1 MYGHGYRPDLTRS
14 ARCRIPEPTD
24 NIHMNMGTQEERT
37 MHLFTL
43 GYLAGW
49 HDETLARWL
58 EETNTILADIRLT
71 PYSRHAAWRESALRA
86 RLGQRYVHLPALG
99 NIHHTRRDQPI
110 VLADADTGVAQLIAL
125 LRQHHSVALL
135 CACVD
140 VGTCHRAMVAAL
152 VAQHLPHV
160 PITHLAP
167 SDVLAGFQPADQLT
181 LFDMPL
187 PGEYAVPESP
197 RIESCRSCNAPIVWT
212 QSPHGHAL
220 PLSIR
225 RARLVHGQ
233 WYAPSHFSD
242 CPDATQ
248 WSSRRKRHAST

>member
-1 MYGHGYRPDLTRS
+1 M
-14 ARCRIPEPTD
+14 E
-24 NIHMNMGTQEERT
+24 TQEERT

-49 HDETLARWL
+49 HNETLARWL

-86 RLGQRYVHLPALG
+86 RLGPRYVHLPALG
-99 NIHHTRRDQPI
+99 NIYHTQRDHPI

-125 LRQHHSVALL
+125 LRQYRSVALL

-152 VAQHLPHV
+152 VTQHLPHV

-167 SDVLAGFQPADQLT
+167 SDVLAVFHPADQLT